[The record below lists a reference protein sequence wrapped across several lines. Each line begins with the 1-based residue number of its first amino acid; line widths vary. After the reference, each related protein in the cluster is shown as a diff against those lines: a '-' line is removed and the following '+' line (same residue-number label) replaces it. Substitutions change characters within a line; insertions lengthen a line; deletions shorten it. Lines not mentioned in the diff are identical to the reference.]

1 MQIVLSLYCLELLG
15 THYRYNATHFSLQS
29 QSQLKY
35 DLRSLSLQTASLAT
49 ACCLAVQVCC
59 ALVSGI
65 LNTVNIHMSAKQ
77 LQPK

>member
-35 DLRSLSLQTASLAT
+35 DLRSLPLQTASLAA

-77 LQPK
+77 Q